1 MSTEASAHDAK
12 PDAHGMRLPNHEH
25 EKHPW
30 VIAEI
35 APDFRLLD
43 AWALPVQGGAEDFPA
58 LLELMNEMDPTSGG
72 SSWPTRALFSLRHHM
87 GSWFGWDD
95 PNRKLSIPGCTETS
109 LSARVPEQLRDDDT
123 PVKSVSSSTFIPI
136 YRTANEAAVE
146 ISNGTVHGVMHL
158 GWVEQ
163 GDGVYRG
170 QMSVYVKPR
179 GAVGEAYMALIGPFR
194 HLIVYPAMMRQIQRA
209 WDARSSRPDDRR

>member
-1 MSTEASAHDAK
+1 MSAGARTHGAK
-12 PDAHGMRLPNHEH
+12 PSADGARLSNREH
-25 EKHPW
+25 ERHPW

-43 AWALPVQGGAEDFPA
+43 AWALPVQGGADDFPA
-58 LLELMNEMDPTSGG
+58 LLELIDEMDPTSGG
-72 SSWPTRALFSLRHHM
+72 SSWPTRALFSLRHRM
-87 GSWFGWDD
+87 GSWLGWDD
-95 PNRKLSIPGCTETS
+95 PDRKLAIPGCTETS
-109 LSARVPEQLRDDDT
+109 LSARVPEQLRDHDT
-123 PVKSVSSSTFIPI
+123 PVKSIDSSTFVPI
-136 YRTANEAAVE
+136 YRTANEAAAE

-179 GAVGEAYMALIGPFR
+179 GALGEAYMLLIGPFR

-209 WDARSSRPDDRR
+209 WDARPSQPNGR

>member
-1 MSTEASAHDAK
+1 MKLS
-12 PDAHGMRLPNHEH
+12 NHEH
-25 EKHPW
+25 EQHPW
-30 VIAEI
+30 VITEI

-43 AWALPVQGGAEDFPA
+43 AWALPAEGGAEDFEA
-58 LLELMNEMDPTSGG
+58 LLELMNGLDPTSGGG
-72 SSWPTRALFSLRHHM
+72 SSWPTRALFSLRHRM

-95 PNRKLSIPGCTETS
+95 PARKLPIPGCTEMS
-109 LSARVPEQLRDDDT
+109 LRARVPEELRGDT
-123 PVKSVSSSTFIPI
+123 PPVKAIESSTFIPI
-136 YRTANEAAVE
+136 FRTENEAAAE

-170 QMSVYVKPR
+170 EMSVYVKPR
-179 GAVGEAYMALIGPFR
+179 GMLGEAYMALIGPFR

-209 WDARSSRPDDRR
+209 WDVRSDKPNGR

>member
-1 MSTEASAHDAK
+1 MSVETSAYDAQ
-12 PDAHGMRLPNHEH
+12 PEFHGERLPKHEH
-25 EKHPW
+25 ERHPW

-58 LLELMNEMDPTSGG
+58 LLELMNRMDPTSSD

-95 PNRKLSIPGCTETS
+95 PKRKLSIPGCTETS
-109 LSARVPEQLRDDDT
+109 LSARVPEQLRDNDT
-123 PVKSVSSSTFIPI
+123 PPKSVSSSTFMPI
-136 YRTANEAAVE
+136 YRTANEAAAE

-170 QMSVYVKPR
+170 RMSVYVKPR
-179 GAVGEAYMALIGPFR
+179 GVLGEAYMSLIGPFR

-209 WDARSSRPDDRR
+209 WDARHPPSG